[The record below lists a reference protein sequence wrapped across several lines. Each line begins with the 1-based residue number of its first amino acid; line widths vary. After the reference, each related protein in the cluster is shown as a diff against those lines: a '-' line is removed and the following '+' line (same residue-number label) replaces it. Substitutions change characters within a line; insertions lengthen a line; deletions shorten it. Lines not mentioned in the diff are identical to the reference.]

1 MLVMY
6 VQNMPYEICSKIIL
20 RFMGEVL
27 WQSVRLSIHPAD
39 GRTYMQI
46 PPVFYRTWGGGQCPA
61 YTRGHH
67 LQTAQQGKGTDDHVL
82 PLGDWL

>member
-1 MLVMY
+1 MLTTLYIIGDVVQNMLVMY

-46 PPVFYRTWGGGQCPA
+46 PPVFYRTSCPFGA
-61 YTRGHH
+61 KAQKGSDGH
-67 LQTAQQGKGTDDHVL
+67 QTG
-82 PLGDWL
+82 